1 MAGICQVTG
10 KKPMYG
16 NRVSHSNIKTP
27 RRQNPNVQKRRFWV
41 DSENTW
47 VTIRVSAR
55 GIRIINKRGID
66 AVVRDI
72 RSRGESLH

>member
-16 NRVSHSNIKTP
+16 NRFSHSNIKTP

-66 AVVRDI
+66 AVGRDI
-72 RSRGESLH
+72 RSRGESLN